1 MAVVRFAERGSRQ
14 MAQMRCLALLV
25 AIFPILPG
33 QTDDTARALYK
44 ARAGV
49 TSTNWDEGGA
59 RSHWVY
65 LHPSEVF
72 PSAILRRAAPER
84 ALPVHPRPE
93 IGNFE
98 LDPSLHTTLSAW
110 LPSSPIDGFIVVHKG
125 AIAYEQ
131 YPHMQESDLHLIMSV
146 TKAFVGTELGLIED
160 SGKVDL
166 SKPVAAYLPEFAG
179 TAWAGASVR
188 DVAEMASGMEGA
200 EDSAAAY
207 LDPKHKQFQIEAS
220 LGWRPA
226 TPEMPAAVANGD
238 TYGVLRGFRRMRKA
252 GEQFAYTSA
261 NTILLADLIERIT
274 GRRLADVIAGD
285 IWSRIGAE
293 HDALLLVNG
302 KGFPIAHAGL
312 TMTLRDLARF
322 GMLFTPSAA
331 GVLPKTFLDRLL
343 HGGRPALMGPKNNG
357 DHASYQWDM
366 ITAAGEIIKGGF
378 GNQLL
383 YIDVNKDVVIA
394 YFGTNLRVDSLPTR
408 LPLRKMV
415 AQYF

>member
-1 MAVVRFAERGSRQ
+1 MKYVV
-14 MAQMRCLALLV
+14 LLLV
-25 AIFPILPG
+25 MLPILPG

-49 TSTNWDEGGA
+49 TRSNWDEGGN
-59 RSHWVY
+59 RSRWVY
-65 LHPSEVF
+65 LHASEVF
-72 PSAILRRAAPER
+72 PAAILHRAAPQR
-84 ALPVHPRPE
+84 TLPVHLRPE

-98 LDPSLHTTLSAW
+98 LDPSRHNTLSAW

-125 AIAYEQ
+125 AIVYEQ
-131 YPHMQESDLHLIMSV
+131 YPHMQQSDLHLIMSV
-146 TKAFVGTELGLIED
+146 TKAFVGTVLGLIEN
-160 SGKVDL
+160 SGKVDFE
-166 SKPVAAYLPEFAG
+166 KPVEAYLPEFAG
-179 TAWAGASVR
+179 TAWAGTSVR

-207 LDPKHKQFQIEAS
+207 LDPKHKQFQMEAS
-220 LGWRPA
+220 LGWRIP

-238 TYGVLRGFRRMRKA
+238 TYGLLRTFRRVRKA

-293 HDALLLVNG
+293 HDALLLVND
-302 KGFPIAHAGL
+302 KGIPVAHAGL
-312 TMTLRDLARF
+312 IMTLRDLARF
-322 GMLFTPSAA
+322 GLLSTPSSD
-331 GVLPKTFLDRLL
+331 GVLPRTFLDRLL
-343 HGGRPALMGPKNNG
+343 HGGRPALLGPKNNG
-357 DHASYQWDM
+357 DHASYQWDV
-366 ITAAGEIIKGGF
+366 ITPAGEMVKGGF
-378 GNQLL
+378 GDQLL
-383 YIDVNKDVVIA
+383 YIDTNKDVVLA
-394 YFGTNLRVDSLPTR
+394 YFGTNLRVDSMPAR